1 MRVLLVASPMVGH
14 VLPLVPLAG
23 ALRDAGHDVVVAT
36 AADAVAPARA
46 LGLEVHDV
54 APGFDLRKVFVPTAL
69 RHPVLAVRSARGD
82 PGTVLVG
89 HLFAP
94 VAERMAHRLVALADE
109 WRPDLV
115 VHEPLAAAGSL
126 VAARRDVPVVLVDMA
141 LFDAREL
148 RDSAASR
155 IGPLARR
162 YGVDRI
168 PAVAEVLV
176 TAPPSVTRAS
186 RGRPMRHV
194 PVTGDRPAPEELTR
208 PGPRPRII
216 VTRST
221 VDDPRPDPVMR
232 RVAAAAAGADVDVVL
247 VRPDPRAARTE
258 LPPNVRTT
266 DWLPFPTVFPAA
278 AGVVHHGGAGTLL
291 TALAAGVPQ
300 LVVPGAGDRTVHAE
314 LVAARGAGLAV
325 PAKDLTAAHLERL
338 VSDPGL
344 ARAARE
350 VAAEMAAMPA
360 PRELVEPLAA
370 LAGTVHG
377 PHHGSAGGA
386 SSSPSR

>member
-23 ALRDAGHDVVVAT
+23 ALRDAGHEVVVAT
-36 AADAVAPARA
+36 AADALAPARA
-46 LGLEVHDV
+46 AGLDVRDV
-54 APGFDLRKVFVPTAL
+54 APGFDVRRVFLPTAL

-94 VAERMAHRLVALADE
+94 VADRMADRLVVLADE

-126 VAARRDVPVVLVDMA
+126 VAARRGVPVVLVDMA

-148 RDSAASR
+148 RESA
-155 IGPLARR
+155 LARLGPILR
-162 YGVDRI
+162 RHGVDRV

-194 PVTGDRPAPEELTR
+194 PVTGDRPAPEEYTR
-208 PGPRPRII
+208 PGRRPRVI

-221 VDDPRPDPVMR
+221 VDDPRPDPLMR
-232 RVAAAAAGADVDVVL
+232 RVAAAAADADVDVVL
-247 VRPDPRAARTE
+247 VRPDRRTASE
-258 LPPNVRTT
+258 HLPPNVTT
-266 DWLPFPTVFPAA
+266 VDWLPFGTVFPAA
-278 AGVVHHGGAGTLL
+278 GGVVHHGGAGTLL

-300 LVVPGAGDRTVHAE
+300 LVVPGAGDRTVHAR

-325 PAKDLTAAHLERL
+325 PAREITAGHLERL

-350 VAAEMAAMPA
+350 VAAEIAAMPA
-360 PRELVEPLAA
+360 PREVVGQLTA
-370 LAGTVHG
+370 LAGPVG
-377 PHHGSAGGA
+377 
-386 SSSPSR
+386 